1 MWFKIWVTKWI
12 NNMNTYVT
20 FFYILKVL
28 YIHNEQK
35 GGKLRCFDKELS
47 LVGLLVLF
55 WLQEDRLISWE
66 DSASPCP
73 STFSFLT
80 VWTHSS
86 FHCTW
91 SGSHFLHTKNSERV
105 LDLAPGYWPSPS
117 NNSSAPFHLSLCWLL
132 TNSVSLLAHAL
143 HATREQSL
151 KHRRQGKHN
160 SSNLRSQG
168 LNVLFISSLVLEGYP
183 SGFYLAIPLTRDLL
197 FKLGRSSK
205 AGRPPAPS
213 I

>member
-12 NNMNTYVT
+12 NNMNTYIT

-35 GGKLRCFDKELS
+35 WEKLRCFDKELS
-47 LVGLLVLF
+47 RVGLLVLF

-91 SGSHFLHTKNSERV
+91 SG
-105 LDLAPGYWPSPS
+105 
-117 NNSSAPFHLSLCWLL
+117 LSLPSSTQRTLNVFWIWPLVIGHLLVTTALPPFVWVSVGFLL
-132 TNSVSLLAHAL
+132 TQFPYL
-143 HATREQSL
+143 HMPFML
-151 KHRRQGKHN
+151 QGSNH
-160 SSNLRSQG
+160 SSTG
-168 LNVLFISSLVLEGYP
+168 
-183 SGFYLAIPLTRDLL
+183 D
-197 FKLGRSSK
+197 K
-205 AGRPPAPS
+205 ANTTPQT
-213 I
+213 